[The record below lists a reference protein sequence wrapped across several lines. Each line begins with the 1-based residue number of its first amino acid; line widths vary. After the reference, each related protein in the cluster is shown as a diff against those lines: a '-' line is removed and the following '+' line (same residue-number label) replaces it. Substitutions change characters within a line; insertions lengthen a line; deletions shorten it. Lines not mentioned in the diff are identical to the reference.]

1 MEPVSEQPQDRDRH
15 QDCQEPDLGDHGPKL
30 AVGCCGRVT
39 RCNHRSGTAGTRAGG
54 LGKRN
59 RCTHAHVRSYMT
71 EDPPAVT
78 ARYGPNSARIERFL
92 ARLRGLSLTEWEQ
105 VSDLGRRLDREATR
119 DAAWAAAQAARR
131 HPRWLHVVSAVDQV
145 PAPPAAS
152 VAVRLALLALLVLDL
167 LPPRHSA
174 ILYAPFAAAIP
185 LEELDPSRAA

>member
-1 MEPVSEQPQDRDRH
+1 M
-15 QDCQEPDLGDHGPKL
+15 
-30 AVGCCGRVT
+30 
-39 RCNHRSGTAGTRAGG
+39 
-54 LGKRN
+54 
-59 RCTHAHVRSYMT
+59 
-71 EDPPAVT
+71 T

-174 ILYAPFAAAIP
+174 ILYAPFAATIP